1 MVFPPPP
8 DDPHSNNEPLR
19 NLRDELPNLSQERI
33 DAAKKQARRWFL
45 ILLSFGLVLGG
56 LVAIGVVKIL
66 NNLGLTARPDHP
78 LRLERPQK

>member
-8 DDPHSNNEPLR
+8 NDPFSENKPFRER
-19 NLRDELPNLSQERI
+19 RDELPHLSQQRI

-56 LVAIGVVKIL
+56 LMAVGIVKIL
-66 NNLGLTARPDHP
+66 NNLGLTAKPDHP
-78 LRLERPQK
+78 LRIELPQK